1 MRILAVDPGEKNIG
15 IAISDPTGTLA
26 RPLTVIE
33 HRSREADAAAI
44 LELAEEHQAGRIIV
58 GQALDADNQATY
70 QGRKAARLAKALRA
84 QGEIPVQL
92 WDESDS
98 TQVARHARIRM
109 GVSREERS
117 GHMDKAAAAVIL
129 QTYLDAQN
137 PPLPTADTPPLDPPR

>member
-33 HRSREADAAAI
+33 HSSREADAAAI
-44 LELAEEHQAGRIIV
+44 LELAEEHQAERIIV
-58 GQALDADNQATY
+58 GQALDADNQPTY
-70 QGRKAARLAKALRA
+70 QGRNATRLAGVLRA
-84 QGEIPVQL
+84 QSEIPVQL
-92 WDESDS
+92 WDESNS
-98 TQVARHARIRM
+98 TQIARDARIRM

-117 GHMDKAAAAVIL
+117 GHMDEAAAAVIL
-129 QTYLDAQN
+129 QSYLDAKN

>member
-33 HRSREADAAAI
+33 HYNREADADAI
-44 LELAEEHQAGRIIV
+44 LDLAEEHQAERIIV

-70 QGRKAARLAKALRA
+70 QGRKAARLAGALGA

-98 TQVARHARIRM
+98 TQVARDARIRM

-117 GHMDKAAAAVIL
+117 GHMDEAAAAVIL
-129 QTYLDAQN
+129 QSYLDAQN
-137 PPLPTADTPPLDPPR
+137 PPLPTADTPPLDSPR

>member
-1 MRILAVDPGEKNIG
+1 MRTLAVDPGEKNIG

-98 TQVARHARIRM
+98 TQVARDARIRM

-117 GHMDKAAAAVIL
+117 GHMDEAAAAVIL

>member
-1 MRILAVDPGEKNIG
+1 MRTLAVDPGEKNIG

-44 LELAEEHQAGRIIV
+44 LELAEEHQAEKIIV
-58 GQALDADNQATY
+58 GQALDADNQPTY
-70 QGRKAARLAKALRA
+70 QGRKAARLANSLRA

-98 TQVARHARIRM
+98 TEIARDARIRM

-117 GHMDKAAAAVIL
+117 GHMDEAAAAVIL
-129 QTYLDAQN
+129 QSYLDAQN
-137 PPLPTADTPPLDPPR
+137 PPLPTRDTPPLDPPR

>member
-1 MRILAVDPGEKNIG
+1 MRTLAVDPGEKNIG

-98 TQVARHARIRM
+98 TQVARDARIRM

-117 GHMDKAAAAVIL
+117 GHMDEAAAAVIL
-129 QTYLDAQN
+129 QSYLDAQN
-137 PPLPTADTPPLDPPR
+137 PPLPTADTPPPDPPR